1 MFLEEIKA
9 IFEKSLAPKQYKINS
24 EIYGLQYGK
33 RNSNKT
39 IKKIMLTIDLSLE
52 AIHFALKKKVNLI
65 ISHHGLIHKPVGY
78 FNQNLINKLSLLSKF
93 PISIF
98 VLNSP
103 FIAAEGGIT
112 DTILEALYLKLDKT
126 FNIKIKHGV
135 KVPIGRICLPKDYP
149 NQNQPLKVED
159 LIKRIKTNLNL
170 EYISYVG
177 DLKKE
182 IKKICIVGG
191 DSPNKDLLKRVINKG
206 CDCYISGRICYFDAV
221 FARDIGLTLIET
233 SHYKNE
239 IIALKKICNLLSLE
253 FPYVEFILFDSKDP
267 YKTYF

>member
-1 MFLEEIKA
+1 MNDLAFY
-9 IFEKSLAPKQYKINS
+9 SLI
-24 EIYGLQYGK
+24 IYLVIRVIGLGIALDFYYNT
-33 RNSNKT
+33 RNSRFK
-39 IKKIMLTIDLSLE
+39 L
-52 AIHFALKKKVNLI
+52 AILGWGLWVIAS
-65 ISHHGLIHKPVGY
+65 ISSISSGFYL
-78 FNQNLINKLSLLSKF
+78 NQNIINKLSLLSKF

-126 FNIKIKHGV
+126 FNIRNDNGV
-135 KVPIGRICLPKDYP
+135 KVPIGRICLPKEYP
-149 NQNQPLKVED
+149 TQHQPFKLED

-191 DSPNKDLLKRVINKG
+191 DPPYKDLLKRVIDKG
-206 CDCYISGRICYFDAV
+206 CDCFISGRISYFDAV

-239 IIALKKICNLLSLE
+239 ILALKRICNLLSLE

>member
-9 IFEKSLAPKQYKINS
+9 IFEKKIAPKLYRRNS

-33 RNSNKT
+33 KNSNKI
-39 IKKIMLTIDLSLE
+39 IKKIVFTIDLSLE
-52 AIHFALKKKVNLI
+52 AIYFALKKKVNLI
-65 ISHHGLIHKPVGY
+65 ISHHGLINKPTGY

-126 FNIKIKHGV
+126 FNIKNDNGV
-135 KVPIGRICLPKDYP
+135 KVPIGRICLPKKYP
-149 NQNQPLKVED
+149 NQNQPFKLED

-170 EYISYVG
+170 EFVSYIG
-177 DLKKE
+177 DLEKE

-191 DSPNKDLLKRVINKG
+191 DSSNKALLTKVIDKG
-206 CDCYISGRICYFDAV
+206 CDCFISGRVNYFDAI
-221 FARDIGLTLIET
+221 FARDVGLTLIET

>member
-1 MFLEEIKA
+1 MSIEEIKA
-9 IFEKSLAPKQYKINS
+9 IFEKKLAPKLYRKDS
-24 EIYGLQYGK
+24 EIYGIQYGK
-33 RNSNKT
+33 KNPNKV

-65 ISHHGLIHKPVGY
+65 ISHHGLVNKPIEY
-78 FNQNLINKLSLLSKF
+78 FNQNLINKLSLLSKY

-98 VLNSP
+98 VLSSS

-126 FNIKIKHGV
+126 FNIKLKNGI
-135 KVPIGRICLPKDYP
+135 KVPIGRICLPKNYP
-149 NQNQPLKVED
+149 NQNKPFKLED
-159 LIKRIKTNLNL
+159 LIKRIKVNLNL
-170 EYISYVG
+170 DYVSYVG
-177 DLKKE
+177 DLKTE
-182 IKKICIVGG
+182 IKKICIIGG
-191 DSPNKDLLKRVINKG
+191 DSPNNDILKKIINKG
-206 CDCYISGRICYFDAV
+206 CDCYISGRINYFDAI

-239 IIALKKICNLLSLE
+239 IIALKKIGNLLSLE
-253 FPYVEFILFDSKDP
+253 FPYVEFLIFDSKDP

>member
-9 IFEKSLAPKQYKINS
+9 IFEKRLAPKLYRKNS
-24 EIYGLQYGK
+24 EIYGIQYGK
-33 RNSNKT
+33 KNSNKT
-39 IKKIMLTIDLSLE
+39 IKKIMFTIDLSLE

-65 ISHHGLIHKPVGY
+65 ISHHSLVNKPIGY
-78 FNQNLINKLSLLSKF
+78 FDQNLINKLALLSKF

-126 FNIKIKHGV
+126 FNIKINNGE
-135 KVPIGRICLPKDYP
+135 KVPIGRICLPKKYP
-149 NQNQPLKVED
+149 NQNQPFNLED

-170 EYISYVG
+170 EYVSYVG

-182 IKKICIVGG
+182 IKKICIIGG
-191 DSPNKDLLKRVINKG
+191 DSPNKDLLKRILDKG
-206 CDCYISGRICYFDAV
+206 CDCFISGRFSYFDAV

-239 IIALKKICNLLSLE
+239 ILAFKKICNLLSLE
-253 FPYVEFILFDSKDP
+253 FPYDEFILFDSKDP